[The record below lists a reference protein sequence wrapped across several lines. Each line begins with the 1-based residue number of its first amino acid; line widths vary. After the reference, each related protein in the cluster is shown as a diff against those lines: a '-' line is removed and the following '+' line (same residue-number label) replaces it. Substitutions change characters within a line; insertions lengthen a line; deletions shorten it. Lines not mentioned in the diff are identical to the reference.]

1 MTLRD
6 ALEAL
11 LADGAGRVAV
21 TGQDGA
27 YAGVVDMSTLLNAMH
42 GAPRERGA
50 EEARPTGRGEPA

>member
-11 LADGAGRVAV
+11 LADRAGRVAV

-27 YAGVVDMSTLLNAMH
+27 YVGTIDIDTVTARSPG
-42 GAPRERGA
+42 ERQEHCDG
-50 EEARPTGRGEPA
+50 